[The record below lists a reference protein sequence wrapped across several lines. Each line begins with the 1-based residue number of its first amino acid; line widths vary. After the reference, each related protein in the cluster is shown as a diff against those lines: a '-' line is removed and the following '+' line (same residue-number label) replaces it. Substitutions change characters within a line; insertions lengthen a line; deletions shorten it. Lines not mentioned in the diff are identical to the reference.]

1 MSDPTFCP
9 GCDAS
14 HYFDAALENYPTCE
28 DVLGKVRGR
37 EVCLFVCACGATVGV
52 RIADKA
58 GETFYA
64 PVYD

>member
-52 RIADKA
+52 RID
-58 GETFYA
+58 
-64 PVYD
+64 